1 MKKMEEK
8 LAINGGMPVR
18 SEPYPKH
25 TTMIDKKEEQLVI
38 ELLRDGELSGFSG
51 RPGDRFLGGKYVKEN
66 GAEGKRNFWGEA
78 CYLI

>member
-1 MKKMEEK
+1 MEEK

-38 ELLRDGELSGFSG
+38 ELLRDGELSVFQEGQEIGFWEVSMLKKWS
-51 RPGDRFLGGKYVKEN
+51 RR
-66 GAEGKRNFWGEA
+66 
-78 CYLI
+78 

>member
-25 TTMIDKKEEQLVI
+25 TTMIDKKRGTI
-38 ELLRDGELSGFSG
+38 G
-51 RPGDRFLGGKYVKEN
+51 N
-66 GAEGKRNFWGEA
+66 
-78 CYLI
+78 